1 MEYKYGKILMYVSY
15 VAMVL
20 SLGYLMVAGLIV
32 LFVGQATL
40 NKMAEGAVFEMF
52 VFVVSTLGVI
62 IYNTIITK

>member
-1 MEYKYGKILMYVSY
+1 
-15 VAMVL
+15 MVL

-32 LFVGQATL
+32 LFVGQAIL

>member
-1 MEYKYGKILMYVSY
+1 MYVSY

-32 LFVGQATL
+32 LFVGQAIL